1 MICDVR
7 HVGPRRHAPLLVLAI
22 ATAVAVSAS
31 ARQSPPADRSSTE
44 FEVASIKP
52 NLSGSGRSGS
62 SMPPR
67 GIFRGTNLTLRQL
80 IVTAYRVRTF
90 QVVAGPDWIDNDRF
104 DLQARASD
112 DAMPDQMPVM
122 LQALLAERF
131 GLAFH
136 REVREQ
142 PVYALVMAN
151 DNGALGPALKR
162 SECPD
167 GCGLNTSTTNG
178 SGTALGKGETMG
190 RVAEWLGNM
199 VDRMV
204 IDRTGLAGTFD
215 FELRFTR
222 DDALGRS
229 DLPPDAPSIF
239 TALREQLGLRLES
252 ARGPVEFL
260 VIDRASQPTP
270 D

>member
-1 MICDVR
+1 
-7 HVGPRRHAPLLVLAI
+7 
-22 ATAVAVSAS
+22 
-31 ARQSPPADRSSTE
+31 
-44 FEVASIKP
+44 
-52 NLSGSGRSGS
+52 
-62 SMPPR
+62 
-67 GIFRGTNLTLRQL
+67 
-80 IVTAYRVRTF
+80 
-90 QVVAGPDWIDNDRF
+90 
-104 DLQARASD
+104 
-112 DAMPDQMPVM
+112 
-122 LQALLAERF
+122 
-131 GLAFH
+131 
-136 REVREQ
+136 
-142 PVYALVMAN
+142 
-151 DNGALGPALKR
+151 
-162 SECPD
+162 
-167 GCGLNTSTTNG
+167 
-178 SGTALGKGETMG
+178 MG